1 MNRLLSFLVALF
13 SACPSF
19 IFSQQVELKKWTFNS
34 ELDSQRQIVEIPH
47 TWNKLDAFDDE
58 AGYWRGKGFY
68 NTKIAISDTKKTYFL
83 HFNGVNQY
91 TKVWVNDMLAGEH
104 KGGYTAFDINI
115 TKCLKRGENTIAVE
129 VDNTHNETIPP
140 LDADFTFYGGIYRNV
155 YLCQE
160 NSAYFEKKYG
170 ADAIKIEPFLDE
182 NWQGKLEIN
191 GSVFCA
197 DKKQENYKVQLILR
211 DTNNK
216 IITTLKK
223 TIDPNFNIIFNLKA
237 PLLWSPQSPNLYS
250 IELNLL
256 DRNGKILDV
265 YKHKAGFRKFEA
277 NTSGFYLNGKLLKLM
292 GVNRHQDFEG
302 DGNAVPIQKQIEDL
316 ILIKNMGSNFLRLA
330 HYPQDEAI
338 YKAAD
343 SLGLIIWS
351 EIPVI
356 NKVPIDSS
364 YLEYKENAVQ
374 MQKEHIYQNYNHP
387 SLVFIGYMNEIFIRL
402 IFDKPEVN
410 AQKEIVKKTMEL
422 AQTLEILTRKEAP
435 NHITVMALHGNQI
448 YNDSGIANIPMVIG
462 WNLYYGWYEGQ
473 SKDLGR
479 FLDEENLKFPNRPL
493 IISEYGVGADQ
504 RLHNSNPKKFDFSEE
519 YQFDYHPAYYE
530 QVKKRPFVL
539 GMTAWNFADFGSEF
553 RGDAIPH
560 VNQKGLVNFNRSPKN
575 IYYWYKAILK
585 PEEKQSR
592 FFKELETHLSE
603 SPQKEIIIISN
614 EKVFFKLNSNE
625 SVKLEPNNGLI
636 KHSITLEED
645 SNILLLLNE
654 LNQLQDSICIK
665 YAKPNLEKCDS
676 LAISFGTENYFID
689 DTNQIWIPYHQQS
702 ILKIAGNVKNVSSS
716 ANIKNTL
723 NDPIYQSS
731 VQNVKKIKIELPK
744 EIYTITLLFSELQ
757 ANKTLVYEL
766 NKNMEDSPI
775 KNLAQKI
782 KINDT
787 VISVEKLK
795 PFAKTEIKAT
805 IDVQDYL
812 IIEPTDESQKI
823 SICGIKIKRN

>member
-1 MNRLLSFLVALF
+1 MNRCLYFLVAVF
-13 SACPSF
+13 STSL
-19 IFSQQVELKKWTFNS
+19 IFSQQVELKRWTFNS
-34 ELDSQRQIVEIPH
+34 ELDSQKQQVEIPH

-68 NTKIAISDTKKTYFL
+68 NTKITISNTKKTYFL
-83 HFNGVNQY
+83 HFNGVNQH
-91 TKVWVNDMLAGEH
+91 TKVWVNNTLAGEH

-115 TKCLKRGENTIAVE
+115 TKCLKSGENTIAVQ

-140 LDADFTFYGGIYRNV
+140 LDADFTFYGGIYREV
-155 YLCQE
+155 FLCEE
-160 NSAYFEKKYG
+160 NSAYFEKKHG
-170 ADAIKIEPFLDE
+170 ADAIKIDPFLDE

-191 GSVFCA
+191 GSVFCV
-197 DKKQENYKVQLILR
+197 DKNQENYKVQFILR

-223 TIDPNFNIIFNLKA
+223 TIDPIFNIIFSLKD

-256 DRNGKILDV
+256 DRNGNILDV
-265 YKHKAGFRKFEA
+265 YKHKVGFRKFEA
-277 NTSGFYLNGKLLKLM
+277 NTSGFYLNGKLLKLI

-302 DGNAVPIQKQIEDL
+302 YGNAVPIQKQIEDL

-330 HYPQDEAI
+330 HYPQGEAI

-343 SLGLIIWS
+343 SLGLILWS

-364 YLEYKENAVQ
+364 YFEYKENAVQ

-402 IFDKPEVN
+402 IFDKPDVE

-422 AQTLEILTRKEAP
+422 SKTLENLTRIEAP

-473 SKDLGR
+473 SQDLGR
-479 FLDEENLKFPNRPL
+479 FLDDENLKFPKRPL

-530 QVKKRPFVL
+530 QVKKRPFVI
-539 GMTAWNFADFGSEF
+539 GMAAWNFADFGSEF

-603 SPQKEIIIISN
+603 SPQKKIIIVSN

-636 KHSITLEED
+636 KHSITLEEG
-645 SNILLLLNE
+645 SNILLLHNE
-654 LNQLQDSICIK
+654 RNQLQDSIRIK
-665 YAKPNLEKCDS
+665 CVKPNLEKCDS

-689 DTNQIWIPYHQQS
+689 DTNQIWIPYQQQS
-702 ILKIAGNVKNVSSS
+702 ILKISGNAKNVSSS

-731 VQNVKKIKIELPK
+731 VHNVEKIRIELPK
-744 EIYTITLLFSELQ
+744 GIYTITLLFSELQ
-757 ANKTLVYEL
+757 ANKASVYEL
-766 NKNMEDSPI
+766 NKKNEDNSI
-775 KNLAQKI
+775 KNSNQNLL
-782 KINDT
+782 INGE
-787 VISVEKLK
+787 IINVEKLNS
-795 PFAKTEIKAT
+795 FSKTEITLT
-805 IDVQDYL
+805 IAVQNQL
-812 IIEPTDESQKI
+812 IIVPADESQKI
-823 SICGIKIKRN
+823 SICGIKINKN